1 MSLSDEE
8 KNENTEK
15 AIEPVNQ
22 DEDPSAFP
30 IPKAKMHAI
39 MEQFE
44 YFALQQREKEG
55 IDLGGLSDSQKDKLL
70 EIISKNEDNAFN
82 YHTKKLEAAERI
94 EQKRIVAS
102 TIDKRTTRYIAI
114 FLLSIFLIITLAILF
129 FKDEYLDTWLAFVIG
144 LIGGAGG
151 VKLLERKTQDETRRP
166 FIDEDTAEEEK

>member
-70 EIISKNEDNAFN
+70 EIISKNDQVYRHFPFVHISNHN
-82 YHTKKLEAAERI
+82 P
-94 EQKRIVAS
+94 
-102 TIDKRTTRYIAI
+102 RYFILQRRVPRHLACLCYWSYRGRRRRQIA
-114 FLLSIFLIITLAILF
+114 
-129 FKDEYLDTWLAFVIG
+129 
-144 LIGGAGG
+144 GAQNPG
-151 VKLLERKTQDETRRP
+151 
-166 FIDEDTAEEEK
+166 